1 MGCGAARRAGTFADG
16 LPGRNPETASPD
28 PAGSMTIRMQPILD
42 WVRRRLLPAAVTAA
56 GVSLVG
62 AGLLTY
68 GAPAQAI
75 APSPSPVISFA
86 PSASPT
92 LLPFPTPGTSPGAS
106 AGPAAA
112 RVVTRVV
119 VPALNIDLPVVRP
132 PNDPNAFPYCNVA
145 EYLPAMSR
153 PGSPGTTYLFA
164 HARAGMFLPLLLQSR
179 IDNGS
184 AMLGMLVQ
192 VYTSDDQLFLYEIT
206 RVLRHQSALYS
217 QPREQLALQTSE
229 GPGKGYTGYTGL
241 VLIVV
246 AQPLSSG
253 PANHAA
259 ANPTP
264 QPVVCQ

>member
-1 MGCGAARRAGTFADG
+1 
-16 LPGRNPETASPD
+16 
-28 PAGSMTIRMQPILD
+28 MQSILD

-68 GAPAQAI
+68 GAPAQAVV
-75 APSPSPVISFA
+75 PSPPPVASFA

-92 LLPFPTPGTSPGAS
+92 LLPFPTPGASTPAS

-119 VPALNIDLPVVRP
+119 VPALDIDLPVVHP
-132 PNDPNAFPYCNVA
+132 PTDPNAFPYCNVA
-145 EYLPAMSR
+145 EYIPGLSQ

-164 HARAGMFLPLLLQSR
+164 HAREGMFLPLLLQSR
-179 IDNGS
+179 VNNGS

-217 QPREQLALQTSE
+217 QPQEQLALQTSE
-229 GPGKGYTGYTGL
+229 GPRKGYPGYTGL
-241 VLIVV
+241 VMVVV

-253 PANHAA
+253 PADHAA
-259 ANPTP
+259 AHPTP
-264 QPVVCQ
+264 RPVVCQ

>member
-1 MGCGAARRAGTFADG
+1 
-16 LPGRNPETASPD
+16 
-28 PAGSMTIRMQPILD
+28 MQSILD

-68 GAPAQAI
+68 GAPAQAVV
-75 APSPSPVISFA
+75 PSPPPVASFA

-92 LLPFPTPGTSPGAS
+92 LLPFPTPGTSTPAS

-119 VPALNIDLPVVRP
+119 VPALDIDLPVVHP
-132 PNDPNAFPYCNVA
+132 PTDPNAFPYCNVA
-145 EYLPAMSR
+145 EYIPGLSQ

-164 HARAGMFLPLLLQSR
+164 HAREGMFLPLLLQSR
-179 IDNGS
+179 VNNGS

-217 QPREQLALQTSE
+217 QPQEQLALQTSE
-229 GPGKGYTGYTGL
+229 GPRKGYPGYTGL
-241 VLIVV
+241 VMVVV

-253 PANHAA
+253 PADHAA
-259 ANPTP
+259 AHPTP
-264 QPVVCQ
+264 RPVVCQ